1 MKATMKLDSYMLQLV
16 DHQRRAY
23 VAKFGRDPRFDDPV
37 FFDPDADGPRP
48 LTHGKFVDMMIEAME
63 QAGVEAG
70 VIYAFRKTGLIVTDA
85 LLAEL
90 DDEDLRDW
98 QQALQEFHSL
108 ELHRMA
114 S

>member
-1 MKATMKLDSYMLQLV
+1 MNATFKLDTYMLQLV

-23 VAKFGRDPRFDDPV
+23 VAKFGRDPLLEDPV
-37 FFDPDADGPRP
+37 FFDPEADAPRP
-48 LTHGKFVDMMIEAME
+48 LTHGRFVDMMVEAME
-63 QAGVEAG
+63 QAGVEPG

-85 LLAEL
+85 LLGQL
-90 DDEDLRDW
+90 PYEDLREW
-98 QQALQEFHSL
+98 QQALQEFHTL

>member
-1 MKATMKLDSYMLQLV
+1 MNATLKLDSYMLQLV

-63 QAGVEAG
+63 QAHVEPG
-70 VIYAFRKTGLIVTDA
+70 VIYAFHKTGLIVTDA
-85 LLAEL
+85 ILAEL
-90 DDEDLRDW
+90 DYEDLRDW
-98 QQALQEFHSL
+98 QQALQEFHTL
-108 ELHRMA
+108 ERHRMA